1 MANRVDFGFTQRE
14 GYEFLREM
22 VTDSGLETIAIGEKE
37 IPVETFI
44 QWLDHKTELLD
55 NKKSSG
61 EKKPT
66 AKQLANE
73 GYKDAIV
80 DWMEPGRLYLAAE
93 IAENCPLAVDGE
105 EVSKGTVT
113 ALLTQLWKAER
124 IVRTT
129 EKGKN
134 YYSLP
139 AEDAE

>member
-55 NKKSSG
+55 NKKSSS

-93 IAENCPLAVDGE
+93 IAENCPLAVDDE

>member
-22 VTDSGLETIAIGEKE
+22 VTDSGLETIAIGDKE

-55 NKKSSG
+55 SKKSSG

-66 AKQLANE
+66 AKQVANE

>member
-22 VTDSGLETIAIGEKE
+22 VTDSGLEVIAIGDKE

-66 AKQLANE
+66 AKQVANE

-80 DWMEPGRLYLAAE
+80 NWMEPGQLYLAAE
-93 IAENCPLAVDGE
+93 VAETCPVAVDNE
-105 EVSKGTVT
+105 LTKGSVT
-113 ALLTQLWKAER
+113 ALLTQLFKAER

-139 AEDAE
+139 TEDAE

>member
-1 MANRVDFGFTQRE
+1 
-14 GYEFLREM
+14 M
-22 VTDSGLETIAIGEKE
+22 VTDSGLEVISIGEKE

-66 AKQLANE
+66 AKQVANE

-80 DWMEPGRLYLAAE
+80 EWMESDRMYLASE
-93 IAENCPLAVDGE
+93 IAETCPVAIDNEL
-105 EVSKGTVT
+105 SKGSIT
-113 ALLTQLWKAER
+113 ALLTQLYKAER

-139 AEDAE
+139 AKDAE